1 MIRDHLPLLA
11 AIGCGACLACLFLA
25 LGLQAFGLSRYGI
38 APAIVGAIGCCFY
51 GLRKKPEPPVEPI
64 HEYESEVR

>member
-11 AIGCGACLACLFLA
+11 AIGCGACVVLIAVLWLVGLVAVAGAVGFFSA
-25 LGLQAFGLSRYGI
+25 ATVILGRLLTYRA
-38 APAIVGAIGCCFY
+38 
-51 GLRKKPEPPVEPI
+51 PVEPI